1 MSNELKEIS
10 ETLKKIENKIED
22 KRAPSYIFPWSGL
35 IDFTKMQ
42 EESRKKREEERN
54 EEILKIQKIQ
64 TESIK
69 NQENFNKIIA
79 FTGGIIA
86 LATIYSF
93 LVQSVNL
100 ENYPLSYW
108 LITIIF
114 LILIVLCIGP
124 LISFI
129 INFWKKEV
137 LKNETKN

>member
-1 MSNELKEIS
+1 MSELKEIN

-22 KRAPSYIFPWSGL
+22 KKFPSWRGL
-35 IDFTKMQ
+35 VDFTEMQ
-42 EESRKKREEERN
+42 EESMRKREEERN
-54 EEILKIQKIQ
+54 EEILKLQKAQ
-64 TESIK
+64 TDSIK

-86 LATIYSF
+86 LTTIYAF
-93 LVQSVNL
+93 LVKSINL
-100 ENYPLSYW
+100 ENYSQIYW

-114 LILIVLCIGP
+114 LFLVLVCLGP

-137 LKNETKN
+137 FGK